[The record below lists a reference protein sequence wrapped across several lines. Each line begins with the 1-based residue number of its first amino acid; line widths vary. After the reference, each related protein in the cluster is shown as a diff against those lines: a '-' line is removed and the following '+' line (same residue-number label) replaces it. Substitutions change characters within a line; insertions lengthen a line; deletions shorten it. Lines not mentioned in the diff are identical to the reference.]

1 MSKSNYDLLLQ
12 IDEIL
17 LNKSLAALYYSG
29 FLALE
34 GEYSFVEGIPASLHD
49 FTKFSYKIRMK
60 NEPLIDLRG
69 RDQVYIKFMV
79 ELKLVVLTGIVLEF
93 DASFYAYT
101 KIVFDAIN
109 RKMIFDL
116 SNARITDLYIND
128 TYRFHKKFIDNIN
141 EVLAVL
147 LSAYLTEDRQTIE
160 IPLILQQLELPM
172 MPAGN
177 AYELPVRMG
186 DVLIYNNR
194 LLIMGINFFN
204 EAAEDISDMQDL
216 SGGNELYINL
226 KEQTLKEVFDFW
238 WDNTEYEKCEDFSG
252 SFPINSDSWWEKSVD
267 ILARLVSLG
276 FIETKTSYDNL
287 LCNYDGLV
295 QVLEKP
301 DFEFGEGN
309 KVLLNSL
316 KIQVRFK
323 ASFTAEVIKDIK
335 LDTSSFIPDRLTPWE
350 DDKLLKHRE
359 ESKEILNLEQELEL
373 YISQA
378 EGIIKL
384 NENSNLVIE
393 IVKADINIEM
403 GDKWYHNLSEKAVNY
418 IIDLLEQKVL
428 EKIPDLVISPNLLL
442 SRQELAGYT
451 MQVST
456 HYISFDNDELALTL
470 NIGINELMSKAVPV
484 PMYIANQRTKKIHS
498 FDCPSIE
505 DIEMENRLGFYVLYE
520 ALKEGYSACQACIGA
535 SKLL

>member
-12 IDEIL
+12 MDEVL

-29 FLALE
+29 FMALK
-34 GEYSFVEGIPASLHD
+34 GEYSFVEGIPESLHD

-69 RDQVYIKFMV
+69 RDQVYIKFVV

-93 DASFYAYT
+93 DASFHVDT
-101 KIVFDAIN
+101 KIVFDAVN
-109 RKMIFDL
+109 KKMIFDL
-116 SNARITDLYIND
+116 SNAQITNLYIND

-194 LLIMGINFFN
+194 LLIMGINFFT
-204 EAAEDISDMQDL
+204 EAAEDISVMQDM
-216 SGGNELYINL
+216 SGGSELYINL
-226 KEQTLKEVFDFW
+226 KEKTLKEVFDFW

-252 SFPINSDSWWEKSVD
+252 SFPINSDSWWEKGSD
-267 ILARLVSLG
+267 ILTRLLTLG

-295 QVLEKP
+295 KVMEKP

-309 KVLLNSL
+309 KVLINSL
-316 KIQVRFK
+316 KIQAQVK
-323 ASFTAEVIKDIK
+323 ASFIAELIKDIK
-335 LDTSSFIPDRLTPWE
+335 LDTSSFIPDRITPWE
-350 DDKLLKHRE
+350 DDKLLKHRQE
-359 ESKEILNLEQELEL
+359 TKEILNLEQEFEL
-373 YISQA
+373 SVSGA

-393 IVKADINIEM
+393 IVKADIHIEM

-418 IIDLLEQKVL
+418 IIDLIEKKVL
-428 EKIPDLVISPNLLL
+428 EKIPDLVISPNLIL
-442 SRQELAGYT
+442 SRQEIAGYT

-456 HYISFDNDELALTL
+456 HYISFDNDELVLTL
-470 NIGINELMSKAVPV
+470 NIGINELMSKAVTV
-484 PMYIANQRTKKIHS
+484 PMYIANKRTKKIHN